1 MIMRSSSTTSHMHRR
16 TQEQLLLEYLRR
28 LENRREGRKAVRLSL
43 SSLMPANRRDHHVR
57 AATNSF
63 EALVSEL
70 MGQLFEL
77 KNMDIFFVYKAEAH
91 SRVEDTVQKVK
102 FLFSDDPLFDE
113 KHRSE
118 AEFVTWYD
126 VETQYDAL
134 LQEVRAMTDEGQ
146 TTKRVASRSNVR
158 EALKSRQEHGEPLTP
173 EILSRAVKALQRTDL
188 TSLVRRQFVCGVSKK
203 LVPEPVFSELF
214 ISIMDLRATMMPG
227 INITSNRWLFQ
238 YLTESL
244 DKRILSLLS
253 KTDRFTISGDISFN
267 VNVSTLL
274 SPEFMAFDEGI
285 SAARRGS
292 MVLELQ
298 KVDIFAD
305 LGAFLFVREF
315 CQEKG
320 YRICLDGLSY
330 QNMSM
335 IDRERLGVDY
345 VKLMW
350 NPQLIDGG
358 EDMRR
363 ALREV
368 VKSAGE
374 GRVILARCDNRE
386 AVDFGRSVGISM
398 FQGHFVEHL
407 IAEDDRRRQLLKLKH
422 RIERGSE
429 TAT

>member
-1 MIMRSSSTTSHMHRR
+1 MALRSSSSPTHMHRR

-28 LENRREGRKAVRLSL
+28 LENRRKGRKAVRINI
-43 SSLMPANRRDHHVR
+43 SSLMPANRREHHIR

-70 MGQLFEL
+70 MGQMFEL
-77 KNMDIFFVYKAEAH
+77 KNLDIFFVYKGEAH
-91 SRVEDTVQKVK
+91 TRVEDTVQKVK

-113 KHRSE
+113 KARSE

-126 VETQYDAL
+126 VENGYDDL
-134 LQEVRAMTDEGQ
+134 IKMVHDMGEEGR
-146 TTKRVASRSNVR
+146 TEERPATRSNVR
-158 EALKSRQEHGEPLTP
+158 AALKARQEHGDPLNP
-173 EILSRAVKALQRTDL
+173 EILGRAVKALQRTDL

-203 LVPEPVFSELF
+203 LVPEPMFSELF
-214 ISIMDLRATMMPG
+214 ISIMDLRETMMPG
-227 INITSNRWLFQ
+227 INLTSNRWLFQ

-244 DKRILSLLS
+244 DKRVLSLLS
-253 KTDRFTISGDISFN
+253 KTDRFSITGDVSFN
-267 VNVSTLL
+267 VNVSTLM
-274 SPEFMAFDEGI
+274 SQEFMAFDDGI

-298 KVDIFAD
+298 KIDIFAD

-320 YRICLDGLSY
+320 YRICLDGLTY

-335 IDRERLGVDY
+335 INRERLGVDY
-345 VKLMW
+345 VKVMW
-350 NPQLIDGG
+350 NPELVDGG
-358 EDMRR
+358 QQMKKK
-363 ALREV
+363 LRDL
-368 VKSAGE
+368 VKEAG
-374 GRVILARCDNRE
+374 RTHVILARCDNRE

-398 FQGHFVEHL
+398 FQGHYIEHL

-422 RIERGSE
+422 RIERG
-429 TAT
+429 TA

>member
-1 MIMRSSSTTSHMHRR
+1 MVTRASSSTSHMHRR

-28 LENRREGRKAVRLSL
+28 LENRREGRKAVRINLSG
-43 SSLMPANRRDHHVR
+43 LMPANRREHHIR

-63 EALVSEL
+63 ESLVSEL
-70 MGQLFEL
+70 MGQLFQL
-77 KNMDIFFVYKAEAH
+77 KNLDVFFIYKAEAH
-91 SRVEDTVQKVK
+91 ARVEDTVQKVK

-113 KHRSE
+113 KHRAE
-118 AEFVTWYD
+118 QEFVDWFD
-126 VETQYDAL
+126 VETEYDKL
-134 LQEVRAMTDEGQ
+134 VKMVRAMSDQDGGA
-146 TTKRVASRSNVR
+146 KRSSSRSSVR
-158 EALKSRQEHGEPLTP
+158 DALKARQEYGEPLTP
-173 EILSRAVKALQRTDL
+173 DVLSRAVKALHSTDL
-188 TSLVRRQFVCGVSKK
+188 TSLVRRQFVCGVTKQ
-203 LVPEPVFSELF
+203 LVPEPMFSELY
-214 ISIMDLRATMMPG
+214 ISIMDLRETMMPG
-227 INITSNRWLFQ
+227 INLTANRWLFQ

-253 KTDRFTISGDISFN
+253 KTDRFSITGDISFN

-274 SPEFMAFDEGI
+274 SPEFLAFDEGV

-330 QNMSM
+330 QNMTM

-345 VKLMW
+345 VKIMW
-350 NPQLIDGG
+350 SPELVDGG
-358 EDMRR
+358 DDMREKI
-363 ALREV
+363 RET
-368 VKSAGE
+368 VKRTGK

-398 FQGHFVEHL
+398 FQGHYIEHL
-407 IAEDDRRRQLLKLKH
+407 IAEDERRRQLLKLKH
-422 RIERGSE
+422 RIERG
-429 TAT
+429 

>member
-1 MIMRSSSTTSHMHRR
+1 MVTRTSSATSHLHRR

-28 LENRREGRKAVRLSL
+28 LESRREGRKAVRINL
-43 SSLMPANRRDHHVR
+43 SSLMPANRREHHIR
-57 AATNSF
+57 AAISSF

-70 MGQLFEL
+70 VGQLFQL
-77 KNMDIFFVYKAEAH
+77 KNLDLFFVYKSEANA
-91 SRVEDTVQKVK
+91 RIEDTVQKVK

-113 KHRSE
+113 KARSE
-118 AEFVTWYD
+118 TEFVNWFD
-126 VETQYDAL
+126 VETGYDQL
-134 LQEVRAMTDEGQ
+134 VEMVREMSDEDGGK
-146 TTKRVASRSNVR
+146 KRTATRSNVR
-158 EALKSRQEHGEPLTP
+158 EALKARQDHGDPLTP
-173 EILSRAVKALQRTDL
+173 EILSRAVKALLRTDL

-214 ISIMDLRATMMPG
+214 ISIMDLRETMMPG

-244 DKRILSLLS
+244 DKRVLSLLS
-253 KTDRFTISGDISFN
+253 KTDRLSITGDISFN

-274 SPEFMAFDEGI
+274 SPEFLAFDEGV

-320 YRICLDGLSY
+320 YRICLDGMTY

-345 VKLMW
+345 IKLMW
-350 NPQLIDGG
+350 NAELVDGG
-358 EDMRR
+358 EEMKKRLR
-363 ALREV
+363 AMIDD
-368 VKSAGE
+368 AGT

-386 AVDFGRSVGISM
+386 AVDFGRSVGINM
-398 FQGHFVEHL
+398 FQGHFIEHL
-407 IAEDDRRRQLLKLKH
+407 IAEDERRRQLLKLKH
-422 RIERGSE
+422 RIERGTE
-429 TAT
+429 